1 MGASGVRAVWLFAG
15 AALAVLVAAG
25 GATGGP
31 AAADTPAAPSF
42 ERSFAA
48 VPKTPARR
56 RARRVLVFGQEQ
68 DVGGFNTAL
77 TCCDEFWAGVQ
88 TVPVI
93 RGAFITNDKLQA
105 VKDLVVRARA
115 TPTTLSYTIRP
126 KAYWNW
132 GGRKIPVTYE
142 DFVYTWQAL
151 VNPANAV
158 ALRSGYDQI
167 TGFTHRG
174 AKQVTFTWAK
184 PYAAW
189 QSLFRTVFPAAAL
202 TGTDFNRVWTSCIC
216 GSDGK
221 PVSDGPFM
229 LTNYT
234 KGVGST
240 LRPNPFWYGAKPKLR
255 EVDFKVVADT
265 NAEVQA
271 MRRGAVDAINPTFDI
286 DLLPLESARGITY
299 RQVPGLYQE
308 HLDLQFG
315 SQGQPLLRAPWLRRA
330 LMLGINRDAII
341 STLYGQLAGGTKP
354 LDSLLFYPGEP
365 SYRPDFRRWSF
376 NPRRALALLRR
387 HCTDGPAH
395 ASASNTSIWV
405 CSGIRASFRYAWTA
419 SDLTRTTQETIIK
432 AQLRSIGIEIVEAP
446 LPAKTV
452 FGPTGIPSSN
462 YDLANFAWITTG
474 DPADFAPVWGCGG
487 ESNYL
492 QYCNRVLTQ
501 LLDEAAAE
509 LDPARRLALFQR
521 ADALLASDLP
531 SIPLYARPDPLI
543 RRSAVAG
550 MRNNPSAS
558 GFAWNMEQW
567 RWKR

>member
-1 MGASGVRAVWLFAG
+1 MGASRVRAFWLFAG
-15 AALAVLVAAG
+15 ATLAVLVMTD
-25 GATGGP
+25 GATGSATATG
-31 AAADTPAAPSF
+31 TPAAPSF
-42 ERSFAA
+42 ERSFAS

-56 RARRVLVFGQEQ
+56 RARRVLVFGEEQ
-68 DVGGFNTAL
+68 DVGGFNTSL
-77 TCCDEFWAGVQ
+77 TCCDQFWAGAQ

-93 RGAFITNDKLQA
+93 RGAFITNDKLQP

-142 DFVYTWQAL
+142 DFVYTWRAL
-151 VNPANAV
+151 VDPANAV
-158 ALRSGYDQI
+158 AVRTGYDQI

-174 AKQVTFTWAK
+174 AKQVTFTWTK

-189 QSLFRTVFPAAAL
+189 QSLFSTVYPSAAL
-202 TGTDFNRVWTSCIC
+202 TGTDFNRAWSSCVC

-221 PVSDGPFM
+221 PVADGPFM

-234 KGVGST
+234 RGAGST

-255 EVDFKVVADT
+255 EVDFRVVPDT
-265 NAEVQA
+265 DAEVQA

-299 RQVPGLYQE
+299 TQVPGLFQE

-330 LMLGINRDAII
+330 LMLGINRAAII
-341 STLYGQLAGGTKP
+341 TTLYGQLAGDTKP
-354 LDSLLFYPGEP
+354 LDSLLFYQGDP
-365 SYRPDFRRWSF
+365 SYRPDFRRWNF
-376 NPRRALALLRR
+376 NPRKALALLRK
-387 HCTDGPAH
+387 HCTDGPSH
-395 ASASNTSIWV
+395 ASASNTSIWS
-405 CSGIRASFRYAWTA
+405 CSGVRASFRYTWTA
-419 SDLTRTTQETIIK
+419 SDLTRTTQETMIK

-462 YDLANFAWITTG
+462 YDLASFAWITTG
-474 DPADFAPVWGCGG
+474 DPADFAPIWGCGG

-492 QYCNRVLTQ
+492 QYCNRALTQ
-501 LLDEAAAE
+501 VLDEGAAE
-509 LDPARRLALFQR
+509 LDPARRLELYRR
-521 ADALLASDLP
+521 ADALLARDVP
-531 SIPLYARPDPLI
+531 SIPLYSRPDPLI
-543 RRSAVAG
+543 RRSAVAN

-567 RWKR
+567 RWRQ